1 MIDYNIIA
9 TGSKGNAVVIDQK
22 ILIDCGV
29 SFKALSKV
37 YRALKL
43 VLLTHIHSDHFQP
56 TTLRLLAENR
66 PTLRFACCAWLCKPL
81 VDAGVPVSQIDVLE
95 PGHMYGYG
103 ICNVRPDMV
112 KHNVPNC
119 AWKVWLPSGKLF
131 YCTDMNNL
139 NGITAPNYDLYMVE
153 ANYDDAEIQAKIAEK
168 KLNGEYI
175 YELGVLHNHMSLAKI
190 NDWLY
195 ANMGQNSAY
204 IYMHCHQD
212 KEDANGHRPT
222 DWLTFTAWGKT
233 AEFVS
238 KYFRKGSAA
247 VVHSRCQTRQYEDK
261 NGNNRTAI
269 EFVVDNIYFAGP
281 KQDNQQG
288 AVDDGGTNPPQATYR
303 NQQPQQMGFAT
314 QSQRQQWQGAADHP
328 GNVQVSQSFSQGSDD
343 DFSVLDDADDLP
355 F

>member
-1 MIDYNIIA
+1 MEMVSIPLEQYQEFLQMRLELHLIYTKCSEEVAYD
-9 TGSKGNAVVIDQK
+9 TGTYVADLMR
-22 ILIDCGV
+22 ILHPDRFPAPPTQRPVMPMLNSC
-29 SFKALSKV
+29 
-37 YRALKL
+37 
-43 VLLTHIHSDHFQP
+43 DFQG
-56 TTLRLLAENR
+56 
-66 PTLRFACCAWLCKPL
+66 RFAADPELRTTQTGKQVASFRMA
-81 VDAGVPVSQIDVLE
+81 VD
-95 PGHMYGYG
+95 
-103 ICNVRPDMV
+103 RDMV
-112 KHNVPNC
+112 
-119 AWKVWLPSGKLF
+119 
-131 YCTDMNNL
+131 
-139 NGITAPNYDLYMVE
+139 
-153 ANYDDAEIQAKIAEK
+153 
-168 KLNGEYI
+168 
-175 YELGVLHNHMSLAKI
+175 
-190 NDWLY
+190 
-195 ANMGQNSAY
+195 
-204 IYMHCHQD
+204 
-212 KEDANGHRPT
+212 DANGHRPT

-288 AVDDGGTNPPQATYR
+288 TVDDGGTNPPPATYR
-303 NQQPQQMGFAT
+303 NQQPQPQQMGFAT